1 MGDKMIN
8 FICTLKDITEID
20 KFAKLGV
27 FGLIINDPKYSTYVP
42 KYNDIDLINETIEI
56 VHDHNMK
63 LFVRVDAI
71 FYDGELA
78 ELALYLKKL
87 IDLKVDG
94 IYFADMAV
102 YQLVKKNEALDK
114 LIYDPETTITN
125 SFDLNSYLQLGV
137 NRCVIAKELTYK
149 KILQLIQSNPTGTE
163 MIGFGYLRMSR
174 SRRLML
180 SGYQKAFLD
189 ENLHDRLDIQAQE
202 ASRNERF
209 YINEDDH
216 GTYTYSPYLFWCID
230 ELKQLKDYLST
241 MRIERSFIDDELY
254 FLMIDIY
261 QLATRGEDVSMLI
274 ETVKDLYP
282 HIIFSTG
289 FLYEKT
295 TL

>member
-1 MGDKMIN
+1 MID

-20 KFAKLGV
+20 KFAKIGIL
-27 FGLIINDPKYSTYVP
+27 GLIINDPKYSTYVP
-42 KYNDIDLINETIEI
+42 KYNDIDSIKETIEI
-56 VHDHNMK
+56 THENNMK
-63 LFVRVDAI
+63 LFVRIDAI
-71 FYDGELA
+71 FYEDGLE

-102 YQLVKKNEALDK
+102 YQLAKKDEALDK

-125 SFDLNSYLQLGV
+125 SYDLNSYLQLGIT
-137 NRCVIAKELTYK
+137 RCVIAKELTFK
-149 KILQLIQSNPTGTE
+149 KILELIQSNPTGSE

-180 SGYQKAFLD
+180 SGYQKAFLS
-189 ENLHDRLDIQAQE
+189 ENLHNRLDIQAQE
-202 ASRNERF
+202 ASRVERF

-216 GTYTYSPYLFWCID
+216 GTYTYSPYVFWCVD
-230 ELKQLKDYLST
+230 ELEQLANYLTT
-241 MRIERSFIDDELY
+241 MRLERSFIDDKLY
-254 FLMIDIY
+254 FMMIDIY
-261 QLATRGEDVSMLI
+261 QKAIRGEDVLKLLK
-274 ETVKDLYP
+274 TVTDFYP
-282 HIIFSTG
+282 HVIFSTG

>member
-42 KYNDIDLINETIEI
+42 KYNGISVIKETIEK
-56 VHDHNMK
+56 VHAHNMK
-63 LFVRVDAI
+63 LFVRCDAL
-71 FYDGELA
+71 FYENELDQ
-78 ELALYLKKL
+78 LSLYLKKL
-87 IDLKVDG
+87 IELKVDG

-102 YQLVKKNEALDK
+102 YQLTKQYGSLDR

-125 SFDLNSYLQLGV
+125 SDDLSTYLQLKIA
-137 NRCVIAKELTYK
+137 RCVIAKELTYD
-149 KILQLIQSNPTGTE
+149 KIFELIQSNTDGSE

-180 SGYQKAFLD
+180 SGYQRAFLD
-189 ENLHDRLDIQAQE
+189 ESLHDRSDIQAQE
-202 ASRNERF
+202 ASRSERF

-216 GTYTYSPYLFWCID
+216 GTYTYSPYVFWCIK
-230 ELKQLKDYLST
+230 ELKKLSGYLKT
-241 MRIERSFIDDELY
+241 MRLERGFIDDELY
-254 FLMIDIY
+254 FMMIDIY
-261 QLATRGEDVSMLI
+261 QKAIMEEDVYRLEKTI
-274 ETVKDLYP
+274 KDAYP
-282 HIIFSTG
+282 NINFSTG